1 MQNNPVSPPQKKSG
15 FPDSEVMG
23 AMQGKQQS
31 EQDPQIANAQEQL
44 QKLITENN
52 IDPNTLIQLGDMA
65 SQALKD
71 KSLYPIVKQK
81 ALESKIAKPE
91 DIQEGFDYRF
101 IGAMISSGKL
111 AEMLVRST

>member
-1 MQNNPVSPPQKKSG
+1 MPTNPVSPPQKKSG

-23 AMQGKQQS
+23 AMQGKAQS
-31 EQDPQIANAQEQL
+31 GQDPQLDKAKEQL

-71 KSLYPIVKQK
+71 KSLYPMVKQK
-81 ALESKIAKPE
+81 ALQSKIAKPE

-101 IGAMISSGKL
+101 IGSLMSIAQLLGG
-111 AEMLVRST
+111 AR